1 MNYNGILLG
10 LCSFL
15 VIGIFHPLVIKAE
28 YHFGRRSWW
37 GFLIMGLVF
46 MAFSLMCHIQ
56 FLSIL
61 FGVTA
66 FSAFWGIGEVFA
78 QHRRVKRGW
87 FPMNP
92 RRKKDYE

>member
-1 MNYNGILLG
+1 MNYTGILLG

-28 YHFGRRSWW
+28 YYFGRRSWW
-37 GFLIMGLVF
+37 GFLIMGLIF
-46 MAFSLMCHIQ
+46 MALSLMCHIQ

-61 FGVTA
+61 FGVIA

>member
-1 MNYNGILLG
+1 MNFTGILLG

-37 GFLIMGLVF
+37 AFLIMGLIF
-46 MAFSLMCHIQ
+46 MALSLACRNQ

-66 FSAFWGIGEVFA
+66 CSALRGIGEVTE
-78 QHRRVKRGW
+78 QHIRVKPLC

-92 RRKKDYE
+92 KRKADYE